1 MLNIKDRVLSSN
13 TSQAAL
19 YLDDR
24 LMPTEENHRLVDMR
38 EKFIKS
44 VYQLLKSEDFKDF
57 FIKHGE
63 QIDVNIHLKND
74 AIEIEY

>member
-1 MLNIKDRVLSSN
+1 MLNIKDRVLSHN
-13 TSQAAL
+13 TPKASL
-19 YLDDR
+19 HLDDR
-24 LMPTEENHRLVDMR
+24 LIPTNENDRLIGMR